1 MGKKCSKCGRTL
13 GPGEQAYRL
22 LISLVSDF
30 DGVITDDSLSDAESI
45 VEETKTK
52 TEGVP
57 SDLLEE
63 EVHKEFSFMLCPQCK
78 ERYCANPLNL
88 PLRGIIIP
96 ETIPEPED
104 E

>member
-1 MGKKCSKCGRTL
+1 M
-13 GPGEQAYRL
+13 GPGEQAYHL
-22 LISLVSDF
+22 LIRVVSDF
-30 DGVITDDSLSDAESI
+30 DGVIPEDCLSDNSSLL
-45 VEETKTK
+45 EEIRRR

-63 EVHKEFSFMLCPQCK
+63 EVYKEFSFLLCLQCK
-78 ERYCANPLNL
+78 QKYCANPLNV

-96 ETIPEPED
+96 EVLGEPDD